1 MAAMSV
7 DDSASQAFPQ
17 AFGRYELLELMAVG
31 GMAEIFRARIRGE
44 LGFEK
49 KVVIKRILPH
59 LAADPSF
66 VDMFVDEATLTA
78 RLEHPKIVQ
87 VLDFGQVEGRYF
99 IALEL
104 VDGVD
109 VLAVLRDV
117 NERKT
122 HLEPA
127 LAVHIVSDVLEA
139 LDYAHTA
146 TGEDGRNLGIVH
158 RDVTPSN
165 ILLSRQG
172 EVKLGDFGI
181 ARAGERR
188 GVTAAGAVKGKYSY
202 MSPEQALG
210 EDVDGRSDLF
220 AAGIVLAE
228 VLTGRRLFAGKS
240 DLDILLAVRDARIDR
255 FDQFSAHVH
264 SDLQAV
270 VRRALARQAA
280 DRYQTAEEFLAALT
294 RAAEGL
300 GLRSGARDVRAL
312 VHRLAAPLPPLAPAP
327 QVQPKAGSAKE
338 FMPGS
343 SMPKGL
349 PIAVT
354 ETTSGSIR
362 VTTAT
367 ATGSISR
374 LTATPRGTL
383 SEERISSTGSMPSAV
398 ETPTLVSPEDI
409 IRQRMTMADLN
420 TGVIRSATRSG
431 ELQTE
436 SVARVLF
443 QLGMARET
451 GLLVVGSSSVVK
463 EIFVGEGNP
472 IFVSSNSADEL
483 FGEFLVKR
491 KVISPG
497 ELSMALAMMGRF
509 GGKLGDTLVAL
520 SLLKPVEVLRQM
532 TQQVR
537 HKIFDLFGWPR
548 GVFVYF
554 RGLRPKVETSPLGLE
569 AMEVIAS
576 GVRGMPREQVFARL
590 DVLAGERLRLRD
602 PMPLELARFRLGPTL
617 EDTASAFDG
626 RRTLAEVRAYL
637 GGNNGPAVYSRS
649 IYLLYECELIVPGR

>member
-1 MAAMSV
+1 MSA
-7 DDSASQAFPQ
+7 DDSAQEFPL
-17 AFGRYELLELMAVG
+17 AFGRYELLELMAAG

-59 LAADPSF
+59 LAADRSF
-66 VDMFVDEATLTA
+66 IDMFVDEATLTA

-87 VLDFGQVEGRYF
+87 VLDFGQVEGRFF

-122 HLEPA
+122 YLEPA
-127 LAVHIVSDVLEA
+127 LAVHVVSDVLEA
-139 LDYAHTA
+139 LDYAHSA

-202 MSPEQALG
+202 MSPEQAMG
-210 EDVDGRSDLF
+210 EDVDGRSDIF

-228 VLTGRRLFAGKS
+228 ILTGRRLFAGRS

-255 FDQFSAHVH
+255 FDQFGGHVAPV
-264 SDLQAV
+264 LQAI
-270 VRRALARQAA
+270 VRRALSRQAA
-280 DRYQTAEEFLAALT
+280 DRYQTADQFLEALT
-294 RAAEGL
+294 AAGASL
-300 GLRSGARDVRAL
+300 GLRAGARDVRAL
-312 VHRLAAPLPPLAPAP
+312 VQRLAAPAPPTAPPP
-327 QVQPKAGSAKE
+327 QVQPKSGSAKE
-338 FMPGS
+338 FIPAPS
-343 SMPKGL
+343 RPRSA
-349 PIAVT
+349 PIAVS
-354 ETTSGSIR
+354 ETSSGSLR
-362 VTTAT
+362 VTAAT

-374 LTATPRGTL
+374 ITATPGGHLT
-383 SEERISSTGSMPSAV
+383 EERISRAGSVPSAV
-398 ETPTLVSPEDI
+398 EAPTLVSPEDI
-409 IRQRMTMADLN
+409 IRQRMTMSELS
-420 TGVIRSATRSG
+420 TGVIRSATRTG
-431 ELQTE
+431 ELQHE
-436 SVARVLF
+436 SLVRVLF
-443 QLGMARET
+443 QVGVARET

-463 EIFVGEGNP
+463 EIFVGDGNP

-520 SLLKPVEVLRQM
+520 SLLKPVEVLRQI

-537 HKIFDLFGWPR
+537 HKIFDLFSWPR

-554 RGLRPKVETSPLGLE
+554 RGQRPKAETSPLGLE
-569 AMEVIAS
+569 VMEVIAS
-576 GVRGMPREQVFARL
+576 GVRGMPREHVFARL
-590 DVLAGERLRLRD
+590 DALAGERLRLRD
-602 PMPLELARFRLGPTL
+602 SLPVSLSRFRLGPTL
-617 EDTASAFDG
+617 EDTAAAFDG
-626 RRTLAEVRAYL
+626 RRTVAEVRSYL
-637 GGNNGPAVYSRS
+637 GGDNGPAVYSRS
-649 IYLLYECELIVPGR
+649 IYLLHECELIAPRG